1 MKPPYISRR
10 EFTPPG
16 VPKVPEKVL
25 EAGSTLLEELDAPSS
40 VAEFD
45 HVQAKLESDTKDT
58 ANKMEGGCLRE
69 FTRFL
74 EKEVRVAS
82 PHSHSHEATRPF
94 PSCRT
99 TLAHALLS
107 QDPKNKWA
115 DLQRALL
122 AEGQSV
128 WCCKNCIGIINKDKD
143 ATYEEIRVKVEA
155 AAKPLPEITGESAD
169 PLEKA
174 GAAVKAAEQA
184 EQAEQAAVAR
194 AEAAVARAEAAEAA
208 TTAAKPTVELPGVEI
223 GDEVE
228 VPAAPLLDTPAS
240 PPQDTNELR
249 PKWFSEVATGIS
261 EIKAELAKTQRASV
275 ICTCGIQ

>member
-1 MKPPYISRR
+1 MISL
-10 EFTPPG
+10 F
-16 VPKVPEKVL
+16 
-25 EAGSTLLEELDAPSS
+25 
-40 VAEFD
+40 
-45 HVQAKLESDTKDT
+45 
-58 ANKMEGGCLRE
+58 
-69 FTRFL
+69 
-74 EKEVRVAS
+74 
-82 PHSHSHEATRPF
+82 
-94 PSCRT
+94 
-99 TLAHALLS
+99 S

-128 WCCKNCIGIINKDKD
+128 WCCKGCIGIIKENKD
-143 ATYEEIRVKVEA
+143 ATYKEIRVKVEA
-155 AAKPLPEITGESAD
+155 AAEPLPDDVAGESAD

-174 GAAVKAAEQA
+174 EAAVKAA

-194 AEAAVARAEAAEAA
+194 AEAAVARAEAVEAA

>member
-1 MKPPYISRR
+1 M
-10 EFTPPG
+10 
-16 VPKVPEKVL
+16 
-25 EAGSTLLEELDAPSS
+25 
-40 VAEFD
+40 
-45 HVQAKLESDTKDT
+45 
-58 ANKMEGGCLRE
+58 
-69 FTRFL
+69 
-74 EKEVRVAS
+74 
-82 PHSHSHEATRPF
+82 
-94 PSCRT
+94 
-99 TLAHALLS
+99 
-107 QDPKNKWA
+107 
-115 DLQRALL
+115 QRALL

-128 WCCKNCIGIINKDKD
+128 WCCKNCIGIINEDKD
-143 ATYEEIRVKVEA
+143 ATYKEIRVKVEA
-155 AAKPLPEITGESAD
+155 AAKPLPEITGEPAD

-174 GAAVKAAEQA
+174 AAALKAA

-249 PKWFSEVATGIS
+249 PKWFSEMATGIS

-275 ICTCGIQ
+275 VCTCGVQ